1 VRNRGAHLSMED
13 ARELM
18 FHTFLIIV
26 VTAALT
32 LALSILKRNLVT
44 PERKLDY
51 RLQELALT
59 DPTFERC
66 MAHLLGPPLVDGNRI
81 TSLLNGD
88 EIFPAMLAAIR
99 SAQVT
104 ITFETYI
111 YWSGKIGREFADAL
125 AERANAGVRVHVLL
139 DWIGSNKLDPAALE
153 ELKEAG
159 VQVER
164 YRPLRWYSLSR
175 MNSRTHRKILVIDG
189 SIGFIG
195 GVGIADQWS
204 GHAQSPD
211 HWRDSHFQLVGPA
224 VAHLQAAFADNW
236 MKTRA
241 DVLNA
246 EAYFPVLA
254 SHGTS
259 RAQVF
264 KSSPREGADS
274 ARLMFLLS
282 IAAARQRILIAS
294 AYFVPD
300 SRTIAALVAALQR
313 GVRLEIIVP
322 GRHIDTKITRRASRA
337 QWGPLLAAGA
347 AIYEYQ
353 PTMYHCKVM
362 VIDDRWVSVGST
374 NFDNR
379 SFRLNDEANLNA
391 IDHEFAEHQASV
403 FETDKTK
410 SHQITLAEWRRRPLR
425 ERVIEKLAG
434 LLRSQV

>member
-1 VRNRGAHLSMED
+1 MWQTL
-13 ARELM
+13 
-18 FHTFLIIV
+18 LIIV
-26 VTAALT
+26 VTAAVT
-32 LALSILKRNLVT
+32 LALSILKRNLVS

-51 RLQELALT
+51 RLQELALN

-99 SAQVT
+99 SAKAT

-111 YWSGKIGREFADAL
+111 YWSGQVGKEFAAAL
-125 AERANAGVRVHVLL
+125 TERAKAGVRVHVLL
-139 DWIGSNKLDPAALE
+139 DWIGSNKLDAAALA
-153 ELKEAG
+153 ELEEAG
-159 VQVER
+159 VEVER

-189 SIGFIG
+189 RLGFIG

-211 HWRDSHFQLVGPA
+211 HWRDSHFQVEGPA

-241 DVLNA
+241 DVFNSA
-246 EAYFPVLA
+246 DYFPDLA
-254 SHGTS
+254 PVGES

-264 KSSPREGADS
+264 KSSPREGGDS

-282 IAAARQRILIAS
+282 ISAARQRILIANS
-294 AYFVPD
+294 YFVPD

-313 GVRLEIIVP
+313 GVQVEIIVP
-322 GRHIDTKITRRASRA
+322 GRHIDTKITRRASRS
-337 QWGPLLAAGA
+337 QWGPLLEAGA

-391 IDHEFAEHQASV
+391 IDHEFADEQASV
-403 FETDKTK
+403 FETDKQT
-410 SHQITLAEWRRRPLR
+410 SRQVTLADWQRRPWR
-425 ERVIEKLAG
+425 EKVVEKLAG

>member
-1 VRNRGAHLSMED
+1 MLNTL
-13 ARELM
+13 
-18 FHTFLIIV
+18 LIIV
-26 VTAALT
+26 VTAAVT

-51 RLQELALT
+51 RLHELALA

-66 MAHLLGPPLVDGNRI
+66 MARLLGPPLVEGNRI

-104 ITFETYI
+104 ITFETFI
-111 YWSGKIGREFADAL
+111 YWSGKVGRQFADAL
-125 AERANAGVRVHVLL
+125 AERAKAGVRVHVLL
-139 DWIGSNKLDPAALE
+139 DWIGSNKLDATELAELE
-153 ELKEAG
+153 EAG
-159 VQVER
+159 VEVER
-164 YRPLRWYSLSR
+164 YRPMRWYSLSR

-189 SIGFIG
+189 RVGFIG

-211 HWRDSHFQLVGPA
+211 HWRDSHFQLEGPA

-241 DVLNA
+241 DVFNSA
-246 EAYFPVLA
+246 DYFPDLA
-254 SHGTS
+254 PVGESS
-259 RAQVF
+259 AQVF
-264 KSSPREGADS
+264 KSSPREGGDS
-274 ARLMFLLS
+274 VRLMFLLS
-282 IAAARQRILIAS
+282 ISAARKRILIANS
-294 AYFVPD
+294 YFVPD
-300 SRTIAALVAALQR
+300 SRTIGALVAALQR
-313 GVRLEIIVP
+313 GVQVEIIVP
-322 GRHIDTKITRRASRA
+322 GRHIDTQVTRYASRS

-347 AIYEYQ
+347 AIYEYK

-362 VIDDRWVSVGST
+362 VIDDQWVSVGST

-391 IDHEFAEHQASV
+391 IDREFATEQARV
-403 FETDKTK
+403 FELDKQA
-410 SHQITLAEWRRRPLR
+410 SHQITLADWLRRPWR
-425 ERVIEKLAG
+425 EKVMEKLAG

>member
-1 VRNRGAHLSMED
+1 MWETL
-13 ARELM
+13 
-18 FHTFLIIV
+18 LIIAA
-26 VTAALT
+26 TAAVT
-32 LALSILKRNLVT
+32 LSLSILKRNLASG
-44 PERKLDY
+44 ERKLDY
-51 RLQELALT
+51 RLQELAIA

-66 MAHLLGPPLVDGNRI
+66 MAHLLGPPLVDGNRV

-88 EIFPAMLAAIR
+88 EIFPAMLAAIG
-99 SAQVT
+99 SAKST

-111 YWSGKIGREFADAL
+111 YWSGNVGKKFAAAL
-125 AERANAGVRVHVLL
+125 TERARAGVRVHVLL
-139 DWIGSNKLDPAALE
+139 DWIGSNKLDATSLAELE
-153 ELKEAG
+153 EAG
-159 VQVER
+159 VEVER

-189 SIGFIG
+189 QLGFIG

-211 HWRDSHFQLVGPA
+211 HWRDSHFQVEGPA

-241 DVLNA
+241 DVFNHVD
-246 EAYFPVLA
+246 YFPDLTPV
-254 SHGTS
+254 GKS

-264 KSSPREGADS
+264 KSSPREGGDS

-282 IAAARQRILIAS
+282 ISAARQRILIANS
-294 AYFVPD
+294 YFVPD
-300 SRTIAALVAALQR
+300 SRTIEALVAAIQR
-313 GVRLEIIVP
+313 GVQVEIIVP
-322 GRHIDTKITRRASRA
+322 GRHIDTKITRRASRS
-337 QWGPLLAAGA
+337 QWGPLLVAGA

-362 VIDDRWVSVGST
+362 VIDDCWVSVGST

-391 IDHEFAEHQASV
+391 IDPGFAEEQAGVFLSDKQASRQV
-403 FETDKTK
+403 
-410 SHQITLAEWRRRPLR
+410 TLSAWRHRPWR
-425 ERVIEKLAG
+425 EKFVERLAG
-434 LLRSQV
+434 LFRSQV

>member
-1 VRNRGAHLSMED
+1 MLD
-13 ARELM
+13 TL
-18 FHTFLIIV
+18 LIIV
-26 VTAALT
+26 VTAAVT

-99 SAQVT
+99 SAKET

-111 YWSGKIGREFADAL
+111 YWSGKIGKEFADAL
-125 AERANAGVRVHVLL
+125 AERAKAGVRVHVLL
-139 DWIGSNKLDPAALE
+139 DWIGSNKLDAAALE
-153 ELKEAG
+153 ELKDAG

-189 SIGFIG
+189 RIGFIG

-211 HWRDSHFQLVGPA
+211 HWRDSHFQLEGPA

-246 EAYFPVLA
+246 EAYFPVLT
-254 SHGTS
+254 SRGTS

-313 GVRLEIIVP
+313 EVRVEIIVP
-322 GRHIDTKITRRASRA
+322 GPHMDSKITRHASRA

-347 AIYEYQ
+347 CDLRISA
-353 PTMYHCKVM
+353 H
-362 VIDDRWVSVGST
+362 DVSLQG
-374 NFDNR
+374 DG
-379 SFRLNDEANLNA
+379 
-391 IDHEFAEHQASV
+391 H
-403 FETDKTK
+403 
-410 SHQITLAEWRRRPLR
+410 
-425 ERVIEKLAG
+425 
-434 LLRSQV
+434 